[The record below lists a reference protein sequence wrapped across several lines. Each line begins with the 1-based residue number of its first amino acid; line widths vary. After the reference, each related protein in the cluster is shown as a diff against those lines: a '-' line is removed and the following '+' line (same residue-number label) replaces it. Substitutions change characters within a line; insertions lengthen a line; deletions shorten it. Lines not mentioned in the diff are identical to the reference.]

1 MPVFPQFSSDW
12 LQFAASLMTPLIMV
26 VFVVHLLAFC
36 YLVVCA
42 RRELR
47 RMTSDLDDFTRGLR
61 HRSVLE
67 RGADLTE
74 QIDAFL
80 ADIQD
85 VLETPAGNSERVTLV
100 GRFNVLD
107 ERRRH
112 LRGNRF
118 DTLYTIC
125 RTMIEAY
132 PMAGILGTIL
142 SIGGA
147 LQADGGSTPP
157 QTISTIVQ
165 YFGTAIWSTFAGL
178 IAAMLLMFVNSV
190 VEASFLRLQ
199 ESRRQVRE
207 TIARAKRE
215 LAMTER
221 EMPE

>member
-1 MPVFPQFSSDW
+1 MPVFPQHSSDW
-12 LQFAASLMTPLIMV
+12 LQFAASCMTPLIAV

-36 YLVVCA
+36 YLVLCA

-147 LQADGGSTPP
+147 LQADNGATSP

-221 EMPE
+221 EVPA